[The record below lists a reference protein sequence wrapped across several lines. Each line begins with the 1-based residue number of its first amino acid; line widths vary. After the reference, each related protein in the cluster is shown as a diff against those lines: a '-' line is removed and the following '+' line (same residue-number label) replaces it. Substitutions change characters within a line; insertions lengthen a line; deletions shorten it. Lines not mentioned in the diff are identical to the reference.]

1 MRLDEALWS
10 NHGQTTVKPQLL
22 TTGAWPRF
30 VCEREVGEEEQRASC
45 AHIAVLAQRMVEEAQ
60 ALVASSQA
68 PLCLSIGIAAGPVVL

>member
-1 MRLDEALWS
+1 MGQVEHVGNDYMVVSGYVLGEEA
-10 NHGQTTVKPQLL
+10 
-22 TTGAWPRF
+22 R
-30 VCEREVGEEEQRASC
+30 EEVGEEEQRASC